1 MARAKIKSRDIKAR
15 VERVKK
21 PVVKVKP
28 VKKIPVNLD
37 EITSIHAELVK
48 FIPGGGTVET
58 RFALAARLWAVI
70 EGLR

>member
-1 MARAKIKSRDIKAR
+1 MAKKKI
-15 VERVKK
+15 VKK
-21 PVVKVKP
+21 VVKPLLKPP

-37 EITSIHAELVK
+37 EITSIHGELVK
-48 FIPGGGTVET
+48 VIPGGGTVET

>member
-1 MARAKIKSRDIKAR
+1 MANKKI
-15 VERVKK
+15 VKK
-21 PVVKVKP
+21 VVKPLPKPP

-37 EITSIHAELVK
+37 EITSIHGELVK